1 MKQILFITLCLFSK
15 SAAFAQVGINTS
27 LPLASLQIDAKN
39 SINPES
45 GVGLGVPVID
55 QFPKENPTKDQHG
68 MLIYLRNTQDTN
80 AEGYYYWDGF
90 ENHWEYIVD
99 FKSMGLDTSKTI
111 VSGTQFT
118 PNNMGG
124 VPGVDSRIVP
134 FSSINSLDPSFIL
147 SSGGLKVGKTSI
159 YYLSFSGGVSKSADN
174 FVYSYK
180 TEILINGISNS
191 NLTSTNS
198 APGGAQNGRSA
209 TFYIASIISLQKDDV
224 ITIKTT
230 KTAGQSSII
239 SVDTPYTLTLI
250 NMN

>member
-1 MKQILFITLCLFSK
+1 MKKILFLTLLTMGKSIVFS
-15 SAAFAQVGINTS
+15 QVGINTNS
-27 LPLASLQIDAKN
+27 PRASLQIDAKN
-39 SINPES
+39 NVNPES

-55 QFPKENPTKDQHG
+55 QFPNENPTNDQNG
-68 MLIYLRNTQDTN
+68 MLVYLKNTQDTN
-80 AEGYYYWDGF
+80 AEGYYYWDGS

-99 FKSMGLDTSKTI
+99 FKSMKLDTSKTI
-111 VSGTQFT
+111 VTGTQFS

-124 VPGVDSRIVP
+124 SVGTDSRVVP
-134 FSSINSLDPSFIL
+134 FSSINSLDPSFTL
-147 SSGGLKVGKTSI
+147 SSGALKVGKSAS

-174 FVYSYK
+174 SVYSYK
-180 TEILINGISNS
+180 TEILINGIPNN

-198 APGGAQNGRSA
+198 VPGGAQNGRSA
-209 TFYIASIISLQKDDV
+209 TFYIASITSLQKNDI

-230 KTAGQSSII
+230 KTGGQSSII